1 MAITYEPIA
10 TYTFPSA
17 ATSTT
22 FSSVSQAYT
31 DIICVVN
38 CTATGANS
46 VAFQFNGDTA
56 ANYTFTILQ
65 GDGSA
70 TYGGDNASQTNIQ
83 FGLIDATQG
92 MSIGEIQ
99 NYTSTSFF
107 KPVLGRGDTP
117 GMPLTR
123 YYGGL
128 WKSTAAITTIKVMVA
143 PSSTVQFQA
152 GTTITLYGIKA
163 A

>member
-38 CTATGANS
+38 GTSDGANS
-46 VAFQFNGDTA
+46 VSFQFNEDTGT
-56 ANYTFTILQ
+56 NYTFALLQ
-65 GDGSA
+65 GDGSTTVA
-70 TYGGDNASQTNIQ
+70 QDNPSQSNVQ
-83 FGLIDATQG
+83 FGLIATTQG
-92 MSIGEIQ
+92 VSIGEIQ

-107 KPVLGRGDTP
+107 KPVLGRGDTA

-143 PSSTVQFQA
+143 PSSSIQFQA